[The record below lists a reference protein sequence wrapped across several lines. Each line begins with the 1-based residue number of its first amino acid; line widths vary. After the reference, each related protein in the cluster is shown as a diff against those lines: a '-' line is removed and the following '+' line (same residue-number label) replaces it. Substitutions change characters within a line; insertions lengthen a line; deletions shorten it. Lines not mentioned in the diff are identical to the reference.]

1 LFLERKTKC
10 RRHDADDLI
19 WRVVQGDRLLQN
31 ISVGTETALPKFV
44 TENNDPR
51 AGFIVVS
58 SKGAAEYRVHTQHA
72 KEIGSNECAV
82 EMRGFA
88 AAIRRRHLQVVVER
102 SRAEDLVLV
111 TQVSEIRIRK

>member
-1 LFLERKTKC
+1 MHAALVCRCFSRRVGRCFEKCGRGSPVKRRLFLDRKTKC

-88 AAIRRRHLQVVVER
+88 
-102 SRAEDLVLV
+102 
-111 TQVSEIRIRK
+111 